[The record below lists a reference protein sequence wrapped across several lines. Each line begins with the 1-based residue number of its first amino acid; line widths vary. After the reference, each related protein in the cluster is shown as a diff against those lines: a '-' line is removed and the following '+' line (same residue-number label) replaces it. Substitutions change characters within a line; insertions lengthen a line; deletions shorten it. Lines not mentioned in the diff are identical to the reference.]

1 MSSINVVKAALPTVP
16 DAGDNIV
23 VSLAAGVVSSV
34 DLGAFVGK
42 FVRIYATGTDDVF
55 ASAGLGLETSVT
67 DPTDLTGAN
76 PGMIIYAG
84 TYQDTFIRPF
94 APLAPGVTGGPTPR
108 SYFLK
113 LISAGAQ
120 DVLLCLTSQ

>member
-1 MSSINVVKAALPTVP
+1 MTSVNLQKASAPTIP

-23 VSLAAGVVSSV
+23 VSLAAGVVSSQ

-42 FVRIYATGTDDVF
+42 FVRVYATGTDDVF
-55 ASAGLGLETSVT
+55 LSANLGLEASVT
-67 DPTDLTGAN
+67 DPTDLAGAN
-76 PGMIIYAG
+76 PGLIVYAG
-84 TYQDTFIRPF
+84 TYQDFFIRPF